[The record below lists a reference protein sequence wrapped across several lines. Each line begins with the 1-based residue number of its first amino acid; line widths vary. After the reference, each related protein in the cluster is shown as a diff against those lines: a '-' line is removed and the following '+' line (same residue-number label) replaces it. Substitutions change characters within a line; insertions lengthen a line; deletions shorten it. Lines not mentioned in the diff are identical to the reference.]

1 MFFTYLWRELRRRA
15 RQAIFIAVG
24 LALGIGL
31 VITVTA
37 ASAGVKNAQSS
48 VLHSL
53 YGVGTDITV
62 TKAPTASSNGGN
74 GGFGFSFRQN
84 TGTNKQPAAGSKINQ
99 NTLTTDFT
107 LSSISSSAVT
117 TISKL
122 SNVSAAAG
130 GLTLTDRTVTG
141 TVPAFNTNGGGG
153 GGSGNSGGSGGGGGG
168 FTGGGTSTFNT
179 NSFTVNG
186 VDIANGELGPLST
199 GKVSSGRTFTTADS
213 AKDVALV
220 EASYATT
227 NKLKV
232 GSTIAVGNSKAAATN
247 FTVVGIVSE
256 PAGNSPSDVYIPL
269 GVAQTLANV
278 KNDVNTVYVAA
289 TSGDQISGVAGAIS
303 KAVPGATVT
312 DQNTLASEVTGSI
325 SSAASLAN
333 NLGKWLAIAVLFA
346 AFLLAVLLTM
356 SAVTRRVREFGT
368 LKALGW
374 RSSRVVGQVM
384 GESIVI
390 GIIGGVVGV
399 ALGFAGA
406 ALVGKFAPPLSAS
419 LGAATGTATPGGA
432 QRFGGGSGGFGGT
445 GAGTGTG
452 TGGGAN
458 PFRGGFTNATHTAST
473 VAVHLTAPVTIT
485 AIVAAV
491 ALAVIGGLI
500 AGGFGGWRAAA
511 LRPAAAL
518 AKVA

>member
-15 RQAIFIAVG
+15 RQAIFIGVG

-62 TKAPTASSNGGN
+62 TKAPTASGNGGN

-84 TGTNKQPAAGSKINQ
+84 VGTNKRPAAGSKINQ
-99 NTLTTDFT
+99 NTLTANFT
-107 LSSISSSAVT
+107 LSSISSAAVT
-117 TISKL
+117 TVSKL
-122 SNVSAAAG
+122 SNVAAAAG

-141 TVPAFNTNGGGG
+141 TVPAFNTNGGNGG
-153 GGSGNSGGSGGGGGG
+153 GGGGFGGGGGGGG

-232 GSTIAVGNSKAAATN
+232 GSTIAVGDSKAAATN
-247 FTVVGIVSE
+247 FTVIGIVTE
-256 PAGNSPSDVYIPL
+256 PAGNSPADVYIPL
-269 GVAQTLANV
+269 GVAQTLANM
-278 KNDVNTVYVAA
+278 KNDVNTIYVAA
-289 TSGDQISGVAGAIS
+289 TSGDQISSVASAIG
-303 KAVPGATVT
+303 KAVPGSTVT
-312 DQNTLASEVTGSI
+312 DQNSLASEVTGSI

-333 NLGKWLAIAVLFA
+333 NLGKWLAIAVLIA
-346 AFLLAVLLTM
+346 AFLLATLLTM

-374 RSSRVVGQVM
+374 KSRRVVGQVV
-384 GESIVI
+384 GESIAI
-390 GIIGGVVGV
+390 GIVGSVVGV
-399 ALGFAGA
+399 GLGFVGA

-432 QRFGGGSGGFGGT
+432 RRFGGFGGA
-445 GAGTGTG
+445 GATAG
-452 TGGGAN
+452 TGGGGGNA
-458 PFRGGFTNATHTAST
+458 FRGGFADAAHTAST
-473 VAVHLTAPVTIT
+473 VAVHLSAPVTIA

-491 ALAVIGGLI
+491 GLAILGGLI
-500 AGGFGGWRAAA
+500 AGGFGGWRAAQ

-518 AKVA
+518 SKVA